1 MKRPSFNPAAFGDFF
16 IRHGEKLL
24 FGAIGLLAAVMIW
37 WGVDTV
43 RSQSV
48 DRVRIPDEVATLA
61 RQAADNI
68 DRQGPIPRNRIPE
81 FAPLAPRVDPW
92 RPQQVKIADPPS
104 GGAVL
109 NRPLFSELSK
119 RTKPMVFPITDL
131 EAVAGIAVLPDTR
144 AVAAGQQ
151 PGQGLNVPAATP
163 EPDDLGRPSR
173 PTRGRGRPRD
183 PNLEDGLFGG
193 GPLAGPVADPDMPAV
208 PLPPGKIKPFIV
220 VTGLIPAAR
229 QQEEYANRFGSASFQ
244 DPRRDSPKWGDYIV
258 ERSRVVEGGNPRW
271 ERLKLVNVERRGGN
285 EGRPGGRDIADP
297 VAPDGSLPLASQT
310 IPAGFLLQPDETEV
324 GYAAALP
331 ERIDEPW
338 GPLTVHPWFMPRL
351 KEYLVGEARQKKAE
365 RDKAVETA
373 LADLLAKPRD
383 FVGRELRLVN
393 VALEANPERQRSLGL
408 YRFGVQAAQGN
419 QAARIGEIGLVGSV
433 VFATSEILG
442 GRLVFDME
450 EKSRLDCNLVLRVD
464 LVGKTPVARIL
475 EIELLDADGT
485 VAATRTE
492 TESGPIILENE
503 AGVAAGWMPAGG
515 GAAFEGPRTEN
526 RLFRFVDMTVQPG
539 AAYRYRVK
547 FALRNPNVRLAPQH
561 VVDVAVTQGEFL
573 VSEFSNETAVVRVPD
588 PVRLLARTM
597 SREAA
602 RKLKV
607 KGDMVEVIV
616 LGESNETGNFAL
628 RSVVTG
634 PGGLADVDPGLNRI
648 GDMRFYGEPL
658 DTGRLLVGVRGQ
670 QEERAESRSPLPA
683 EPLEMLF
690 LKPDGSFEIAAA
702 ADSERLIKKYRSSL
716 FKPGED
722 VPDDGKPDPRGRD
735 APGRGFP

>member
-1 MKRPSFNPAAFGDFF
+1 MKRPSLNPAALGDFF

-24 FGAIGLLAAVMIW
+24 CGVIGLLAAVLIW

-48 DRVRIPDEVATLA
+48 DRARIPDEVAALA

-68 DRQGPIPRNRIPE
+68 DRRGQIPPNRIPE
-81 FAPLAPRVDPW
+81 VLPLAPRVDPW
-92 RPQQVKIADPPS
+92 RPQQVKIADPPA

-109 NRPLFSELSK
+109 DRPLFSELTK
-119 RTKPMVFPITDL
+119 RTKPAVFPITDL
-131 EAVAGIAVLPDTR
+131 EAVAGIAVLPDPS
-144 AVAAGQQ
+144 AVAAGQR
-151 PGQGLNVPAATP
+151 PGERRNDPAA
-163 EPDDLGRPSR
+163 EPDDPGRPPR
-173 PTRGRGRPRD
+173 PPRGRGRPRD
-183 PNLEDGLFGG
+183 PSLEEGLFGG
-193 GPLAGPVADPDMPAV
+193 GPLASPMADPGMPAG
-208 PLPPGKIKPFIV
+208 PLPPGKITPFVV

-229 QQEEYANRFGSASFQ
+229 QQEEYANRFGSASYQ
-244 DPRRDSPKWGDYIV
+244 DPRRDSPTWGDYIV
-258 ERSRVVEGGNPRW
+258 ERSRVVDGANPRW

-285 EGRPGGRDIADP
+285 EGRPGVRDLAEP
-297 VAPDGSLPLASQT
+297 AASDGSLPLASQT
-310 IPAGFLLQPDETEV
+310 IPAGFLLQLDETEV

-338 GPLTVHPWFMPRL
+338 GPLAVHPWFMPRL
-351 KEYLVGEARQKKAE
+351 KEYLAGEARHKKAE

-373 LADLLAKPRD
+373 LADVLAKPRD
-383 FVGRELRLVN
+383 FVGRELRVVN

-408 YRFGVQAAQGN
+408 YRFGVQAAGN
-419 QAARIGEIGLVGSV
+419 QAARIGEIGLVESA
-433 VFATSEILG
+433 VFATSEALG

-450 EKSRLDCNLVLRVD
+450 DKPRLDCNLILRVD

-475 EIELLDADGT
+475 EIELLDGDGA

-492 TESGPIILENE
+492 TDSGPIVLPDE
-503 AGVAAGWMPAGG
+503 AGFAGGGMPAGG
-515 GAAFEGPRTEN
+515 GAAFDGPRTEN
-526 RLFRFVDMTVQPG
+526 RLFRFVDTAVEPG

-561 VVDVAVTQGEFL
+561 VADAAVAQGEFL
-573 VSEFSNETAVVRVPD
+573 VSEFSTETAAVRVPD

-616 LGESNETGNFAL
+616 LGESNETGNYAL

-634 PGGLADVDPGLNRI
+634 PGGLANVDPALNRA
-648 GDMRFYGEPL
+648 GDVRFHGEPAT
-658 DTGRLLVGVRGQ
+658 TGRLLVDLRGQ
-670 QEERAESRSPLPA
+670 QEERTDTRSPLPS

-690 LKPDGSFEIAAA
+690 LKPDGSFEITAA
-702 ADSERLIKKYRSSL
+702 ADSERLIERYRSTL
-716 FKPGED
+716 FRAGED
-722 VPDDGKPDPRGRD
+722 VPDDGKPETRGRD
-735 APGRGFP
+735 SAPRGFP